1 MADMDAN
8 DTESNNLAAK
18 TANANLWTSDDEDQ
32 AEVRN
37 RDFAPGPYSRG
48 ALLGSGGWC
57 VAYKVRRLR
66 DGGVF
71 AGKTSKFPGQ
81 LQKELAILPS
91 LSHNHIVKYIDWYE
105 DKASPLG
112 TLLVTELCLGG
123 TLQDRIN
130 YSPNGTGLKET
141 LQVIVQSAKALEYL
155 HGKGLMHT
163 DVKPRNILIRTWNP
177 VDIVLADCADVKP
190 ATFTGRAV
198 GTEAYW
204 SPGIARY
211 KRHTGISDD
220 VWALGV
226 TLLGMMSQ
234 WPKLRTTDDLK
245 RYPTICY
252 EHTQT
257 LKELNPTNGIVQ
269 LASKML
275 AWERAKRFTAAECV
289 AFATQMLAENTGSNE
304 FGFKSP
310 KDFSSIVFW

>member
-1 MADMDAN
+1 
-8 DTESNNLAAK
+8 
-18 TANANLWTSDDEDQ
+18 
-32 AEVRN
+32 
-37 RDFAPGPYSRG
+37 
-48 ALLGSGGWC
+48 
-57 VAYKVRRLR
+57 
-66 DGGVF
+66 
-71 AGKTSKFPGQ
+71 
-81 LQKELAILPS
+81 
-91 LSHNHIVKYIDWYE
+91 
-105 DKASPLG
+105 
-112 TLLVTELCLGG
+112 
-123 TLQDRIN
+123 
-130 YSPNGTGLKET
+130 
-141 LQVIVQSAKALEYL
+141 
-155 HGKGLMHT
+155 MHT
-163 DVKPRNILIRTWNP
+163 DVKPRNILIRTWDP

-204 SPGIARY
+204 SPTIARY
-211 KRHTGISDD
+211 KRHCGISDD
-220 VWALGV
+220 VWALGI

-257 LKELNPTNGIVQ
+257 LKELNPTNGIVR